1 MRGRP
6 QLVVE
11 RPPAQPAPEEVAPER
26 LLAPLRERGYALPE
40 AGAPLR
46 VALVGQDTYFLA
58 CALEAPSRWA
68 EPVFEDFRSGADP
81 GRLMEHLRA
90 FAPHLVVVFRPELIP
105 AGLFGE
111 LGAVTIGWL
120 TEPLPRSHEGD
131 GAHPDQLRRLEYLAA
146 TDAANFDRVV
156 SFDPLVVDAAA
167 RHVPVWR
174 SVPLPVADSLYV
186 ERIESDPECRPLFI
200 GRSTPHREQM
210 IERAKHALELLHIS
224 HGTKAQE
231 LADAL
236 ARTTIS
242 VNLHNEPYPSF
253 ENRVSISLA
262 AGRLLLSEPL
272 SPTHGLEPGIDFIEV
287 TNPWEVDQAIWAV
300 KQYPEAYEPMRLRGR
315 LKAELFRASRVYP
328 RLVNAALHDLAVFGS
343 RRAPGG

>member
-11 RPPAQPAPEEVAPER
+11 QPLVQPRPEEVAPER
-26 LLAPLRERGYALPE
+26 LLRPLRERGYALPA
-40 AGAPLR
+40 AGEPLR

-58 CALEAPSRWA
+58 CALEAPCPWA
-68 EPVFEDFRSGADP
+68 EPAFEDFRSGADP
-81 GRLMEHLRA
+81 DRLMLRVRA
-90 FAPHLVVVFRPELIP
+90 FDPHVVVVFRPELIP
-105 AGLFGE
+105 AGLFAE
-111 LGAVTIGWL
+111 LRAVTIGWL
-120 TEPLPRSHEGD
+120 TEPLPRTPDGD
-131 GAHPDQLRRLEYLAA
+131 GAHPDQLRRLEYLSA
-146 TDAANFDRVV
+146 TDASNFDRIV
-156 SFDPLVVDAAA
+156 SFDPLVVRAA
-167 RHVPVWR
+167 RRYVPVWR

-186 ERIESDPECRPLFI
+186 DRIESDPECRPIFI
-200 GRSTPHREQM
+200 GRSTPHRERM
-210 IERAKHALELLHIS
+210 LERSKHYLELLHIA
-224 HGTKAQE
+224 HGTKAEE

-236 ARTTIS
+236 RRATIS

-262 AGRLLLSEPL
+262 AGRLVVSEPL
-272 SPTHGLEPGIDFIEV
+272 SPTHGLEPGIDFVEV
-287 TNPWEVDQAIWAV
+287 TNAWEVDQAIWAV

-343 RRAPGG
+343 ERRLG

>member
-11 RPPAQPAPEEVAPER
+11 RPPADPAPEEVAPER
-26 LLAPLRERGYALPE
+26 VAGPLRSAGYSLPA
-40 AGAPLR
+40 AGEPLR

-68 EPVFEDFRSGADP
+68 EPAFEEFRSGADP
-81 GRLMEHLRA
+81 GRLLDRLRA
-90 FAPHLVVVFRPELIP
+90 ADPHLVVVFRPELIP
-105 AGLFGE
+105 AGLFAQ

-120 TEPLPRSHEGD
+120 TEPLPRAEDGS
-131 GAHPDQLRRLEYLAA
+131 GAHPDQLRRLEYLGA
-146 TDAANFDRVV
+146 TDAGNFDRIV
-156 SFDPLVVDAAA
+156 SFDPLMVTAAA

-174 SVPLPVADSLYV
+174 SVPLPVADSIYV

-200 GRSTPHREQM
+200 GRSTPHREEM
-210 IERAKHALELLHIS
+210 IERAKHVMELLHIS

-231 LADAL
+231 LSDAL
-236 ARTTIS
+236 RRTTIS

-253 ENRVSISLA
+253 ENRVSLSLA

-328 RLVNAALHDLAVFGS
+328 RLVNAALHDLSVFGS
-343 RRAPGG
+343 QRSPGR